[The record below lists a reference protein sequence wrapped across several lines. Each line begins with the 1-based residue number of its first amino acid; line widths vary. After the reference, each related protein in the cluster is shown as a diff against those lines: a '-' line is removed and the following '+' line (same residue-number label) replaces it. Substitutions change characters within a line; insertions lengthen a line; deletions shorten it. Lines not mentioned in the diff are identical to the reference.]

1 MAFLKVLGS
10 FWTTPQ
16 QPAAPSLVPST
27 SPLARLSR
35 TEQRDQLLDQLAE
48 LDAELAADEE
58 YVPQKRARFT
68 VPEEEDSSEDEDFA
82 DEAPAPEKS
91 NRERTIYEKVPEEKH
106 IVVDG
111 TAVTDPAVAAALK
124 KLFAKDNAGYKPAK
138 YYPNK
143 AEARRVWVKCCLERN
158 HGCPKACRID
168 FADGKAT
175 IIPNNHDHEHPD
187 RGSDELL
194 NPKRGLSKIIKG
206 LIDKHCENVSW
217 CITDI
222 MDHLREKKALGNYD
236 EDPDYFLEKVKGYV
250 KRKKAAVQ
258 GFKWRTSYGELK
270 EAVEEMSKSDQDIEA
285 MVMQRNWDTSFTF
298 EIDVSASRKTNFF
311 VSASIRSLANAM
323 RQACTG
329 TTWAAGDGTGRLNYE
344 GKSLVFVG
352 TVDRTYSTRVGDP

>member
-1 MAFLKVLGS
+1 MAFLKALGS

-27 SPLARLSR
+27 SPLARLSKA
-35 TEQRDQLLDQLAE
+35 EQRDHLRERLAE
-48 LDAELAADEE
+48 LEAELDDDEE

-82 DEAPAPEKS
+82 DEAPAPETCY
-91 NRERTIYEKVPEEKH
+91 RERTIYEKVPEERH

-111 TAVTDPAVAAALK
+111 TATTDPDVAAELK
-124 KLFAKDNAGYKPAK
+124 KLFAKDNAGYKEYKWKPTRED
-138 YYPNK
+138 P
-143 AEARRVWVKCCLERN
+143 RQVWVKCCLEHDYN
-158 HGCPKACRID
+158 CPRKCRIT

-175 IIPNNHDHEHPD
+175 IIPNDHDHEHPD
-187 RGSDELL
+187 PEALL

-206 LIDKHCENVSW
+206 LIDEHCEKVGW

-222 MDHLREKKALGNYD
+222 VDMLRKKGALVEFD
-236 EDPDYFLEKVKGYV
+236 KDPDFFMGKITGYV

-258 GFKWRTSYGELK
+258 GFKWRTGYGELK
-270 EAVEEMSKSDQDIEA
+270 EALEEMSKSDQEIEA
-285 MVMQRNWDTSFTF
+285 MVMQKDWNTSFAF
-298 EIDVSASRKTNFF
+298 EIDVSAARKTNFF
-311 VSASIRSLANAM
+311 VTASVRSLSNAM

-344 GKSLVFVG
+344 GKNLVFVG